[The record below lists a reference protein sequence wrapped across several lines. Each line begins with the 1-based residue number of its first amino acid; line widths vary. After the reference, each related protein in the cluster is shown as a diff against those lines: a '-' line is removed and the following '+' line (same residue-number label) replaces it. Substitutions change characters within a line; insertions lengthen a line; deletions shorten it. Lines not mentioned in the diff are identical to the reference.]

1 MLPPPSK
8 TLSRCCW
15 SEPSLARST
24 AGSLSLPLAP
34 RLVPAGPRVW
44 VRARLC
50 LFGRVKRHRPERA
63 RKGAARRGATSA
75 QTTALYANP
84 RTAGAKTGANP
95 SHRYIRMDGRRQKTC
110 LGQNVARQTQYA
122 APRRAAKSPPARPA
136 RRARRGPG
144 PRAACPWSERADA
157 RALAAVVQER
167 RGGAQDRLGQRL
179 YAPPRARPARPR
191 PERLFCNHKG
201 ATGTRGPGSARK
213 ERHAEAVRLL
223 AQPSGGVRPW
233 TTTIWGARPS
243 RRARRSRSC
252 RPQKHG
258 VVQARE
264 AN

>member
-1 MLPPPSK
+1 MLPPRRSRAAAG
-8 TLSRCCW
+8 LS
-15 SEPSLARST
+15 PLSLARPQ
-24 AGSLSLPLAP
+24 ALSLSLSRRAWYP
-34 RLVPAGPRVW
+34 
-44 VRARLC
+44 RARGYGYALGSVC
-50 LFGRVKRHRPERA
+50 LAVSSDIVLKGREKGRPDEGQRQH
-63 RKGAARRGATSA
+63 K
-75 QTTALYANP
+75 TTALYANP